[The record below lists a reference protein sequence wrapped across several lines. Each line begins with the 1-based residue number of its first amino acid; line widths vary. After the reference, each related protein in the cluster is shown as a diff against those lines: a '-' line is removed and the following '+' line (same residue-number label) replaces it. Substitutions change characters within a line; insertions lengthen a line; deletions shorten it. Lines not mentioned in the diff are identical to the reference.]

1 MTVTELIRAL
11 QAFDG
16 NGTIAIEV
24 KETGEV
30 LETLKLHADYAEID
44 GEITIVADV

>member
-16 NGTIAIEV
+16 NLPVAIEV
-24 KETGEV
+24 VATGEV
-30 LETLKLHADYAEID
+30 LETLKVQKCFADEVAIL
-44 GEITIVADV
+44 ADV